1 MTVGVRHTGIVV
13 QDLEGA
19 IKFWTE
25 LIGLEIS
32 NSQVEE
38 GPFIENLINL
48 PGVKVHTVKLV
59 CEDNSMVELLHFKHH
74 TDKKYWG
81 GKVYTTG
88 ITHIALNTKNIF
100 ELSEK
105 LESHGYNILNPIK
118 ISNDGAVYACY
129 METFEGLLL
138 ELVQVA

>member
-1 MTVGVRHTGIVV
+1 MIAGVRHTGIVV

-25 LIGLEIS
+25 LIGLKIAI
-32 NSQVEE
+32 SQVEE
-38 GPFIENLINL
+38 GPFIENLIDL

-59 CEDNSMVELLHFKHH
+59 CEDNSMIELLHFMHH
-74 TDKKYWG
+74 TDKEQWG

-88 ITHIALNTKNIF
+88 ITHIALNTKSIF
-100 ELSEK
+100 ELSRM
-105 LESHGYNILNPIK
+105 LENHGYKILNPIR